1 MAVSESLDKSL
12 DRLKGDGY
20 MVKIGWYPTKQRWHA
35 WVRRV
40 DVDPA
45 EEVDHSCGT
54 IAELINW
61 LSATGRVGQ

>member
-1 MAVSESLDKSL
+1 
-12 DRLKGDGY
+12 